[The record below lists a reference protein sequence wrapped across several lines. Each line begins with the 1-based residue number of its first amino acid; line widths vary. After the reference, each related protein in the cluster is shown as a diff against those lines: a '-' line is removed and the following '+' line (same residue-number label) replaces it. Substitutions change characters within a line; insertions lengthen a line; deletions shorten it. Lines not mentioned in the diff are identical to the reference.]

1 MAFTGLGLDV
11 VFRFLVRVIA
21 GAVFVGMLGA
31 ADEIACEAAA
41 DPGAVYDTSFEGM
54 LSAPAVL

>member
-11 VFRFLVRVIA
+11 VFRFFVRVVA
-21 GAVFVGMLGA
+21 GAAFVGMLAA

-41 DPGAVYDTSFEGM
+41 APGAVNDTSFEGM
-54 LSAPAVL
+54 LSAPAAV